1 MRVMAGN
8 RPARSV
14 SGRLNR
20 NCEFLFGTRRPPA
33 RLGRP
38 SVTIRFN
45 GNSAAAAAARGA
57 EAREARAAE
66 LQALNSG
73 PGGPPAIASA
83 MSRPHM

>member
-45 GNSAAAAAARGA
+45 GKGRLLPRLVGPKRARLA
-57 EAREARAAE
+57 
-66 LQALNSG
+66 
-73 PGGPPAIASA
+73 PPSF
-83 MSRPHM
+83 RP